1 MIEDKIYTAEQ
12 IIADLQKQKEALEQS
27 SKSKMVYVINPAD
40 KENFEKIT
48 GLEYGRDFIVHEMV
62 SPEKVIVYS
71 EPPSRPEINYSLASA
86 LNDEVR
92 IDSSMNRAQRRA
104 AMKEQKKRKKVGKN
118 ERIYRP
124 GNEIQNNRR

>member
-1 MIEDKIYTAEQ
+1 MIESNIFTAEQ

-27 SKSKMVYVINPAD
+27 SKSKTVYIISPAD

-62 SPEKVIVYS
+62 PPEKVVVYS

-104 AMKEQKKRKKVGKN
+104 AMKKQRKKERKN
-118 ERIYRP
+118 EFYTKRSRT
-124 GNEIQNNRR
+124 

>member
-1 MIEDKIYTAEQ
+1 MFTAEQ
-12 IIADLQKQKEALEQS
+12 IIADIKKTKESIENN
-27 SKSKMVYVINPAD
+27 SKHKMVYIISPAD
-40 KENFEKIT
+40 RENFEKVT

-62 SPEKVIVYS
+62 PTEKVIAYRERQEQPELNFS
-71 EPPSRPEINYSLASA
+71 LEPTINE
-86 LNDEVR
+86 EVR

-104 AMKEQKKRKKVGKN
+104 ALKAQKKRKKVEKY

>member
-1 MIEDKIYTAEQ
+1 MTETKIYTAEQ
-12 IIADLQKQKEALEQS
+12 IIADIEKQKEALEKS
-27 SKSKMVYVINPAD
+27 SKAKTIYIINPAD

-48 GLEYGRDFIVHEMV
+48 GLIYGRDFIVHETV
-62 SPEKVIVYS
+62 PPEKVVAYS

-104 AMKEQKKRKKVGKN
+104 AMKEQKKRKKVGKH

>member
-12 IIADLQKQKEALEQS
+12 IIADLQKQKEALEQN

-62 SPEKVIVYS
+62 PPEKVVAYS
-71 EPPSRPEINYSLASA
+71 EPPSRPEINYSLTAP

-104 AMKEQKKRKKVGKN
+104 AMKEQKKRKKVGKH

>member
-1 MIEDKIYTAEQ
+1 MESNIVSAEQ

-27 SKSKMVYVINPAD
+27 SKQKMVYIISPAD

-62 SPEKVIVYS
+62 PPEKVVVYNK
-71 EPPSRPEINYSLASA
+71 PPSRPEINYSLTAPPD
-86 LNDEVR
+86 DEIR
-92 IDSSMNRAQRRA
+92 IDPSMNRAQRRA
-104 AMKEQKKRKKVGKN
+104 AMKEQKKRKKVGKH

>member
-27 SKSKMVYVINPAD
+27 SMSKMVYVINPAD

-62 SPEKVIVYS
+62 SPEKLLYI
-71 EPPSRPEINYSLASA
+71 A
-86 LNDEVR
+86 
-92 IDSSMNRAQRRA
+92 NRL
-104 AMKEQKKRKKVGKN
+104 
-118 ERIYRP
+118 P
-124 GNEIQNNRR
+124 GLK